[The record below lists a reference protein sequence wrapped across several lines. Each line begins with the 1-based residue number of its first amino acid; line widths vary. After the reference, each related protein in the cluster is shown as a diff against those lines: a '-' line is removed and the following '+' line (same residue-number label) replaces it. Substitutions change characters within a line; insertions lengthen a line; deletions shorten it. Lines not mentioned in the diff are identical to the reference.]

1 MEETDFVSDW
11 AMALLVLFVSGGLF
25 CKMKE
30 NEKIVFFKKTRKRR
44 KKKKTI
50 SSLLFHDVTLLFF
63 KILKIDMNIKKVKKK
78 KKKPTGLIG
87 EI

>member
-44 KKKKTI
+44 KKKTI

-78 KKKPTGLIG
+78 NQLA
-87 EI
+87 